1 MAHCPRMDFPAGS
14 VIKNP
19 LANVGDA
26 KDVGSILGSG
36 RSPEVGN
43 GKPLQCSR
51 LENSVVREAWWA
63 TVHGVTNSQ
72 IQLSDLTELNESLH
86 CSSEI
91 LQALLIGYVC

>member
-1 MAHCPRMDFPAGS
+1 MDFPAGS

-43 GKPLQCSR
+43 GNPLQYLC
-51 LENSVVREAWWA
+51 LENSMDREVWQAA
-63 TVHGVTNSQ
+63 VHGVIKSWP
-72 IQLSDLTELNESLH
+72 
-86 CSSEI
+86 
-91 LQALLIGYVC
+91 

>member
-1 MAHCPRMDFPAGS
+1 MDFPAGS

-43 GKPLQCSR
+43 GNPLQYLC
-51 LENSVVREAWWA
+51 LENPMDRGAWQG
-63 TVHGVTNSQ
+63 TVHRVAKSWT
-72 IQLSDLTELNESLH
+72 
-86 CSSEI
+86 
-91 LQALLIGYVC
+91 